1 MNRLFHVVCVVAAL
15 GLGGCASIVNGTS
28 QVLSV
33 ITPPVKDANCELT
46 NSKGSFYVAHTPG
59 TISVH
64 RAYGDMHV
72 KCTKPGYEDAMII
85 VKSTTKKM
93 AFGNILFGGV
103 IGAGVDMANGAAY
116 NYPEQI
122 VVPMRPLGTPAAQA
136 APAKPA
142 DQAASTKPPA
152 SQTVAEASKHAS
164 NAAAPAPAAKAKN

>member
-1 MNRLFHVVCVVAAL
+1 MNKLFHVVCAVAAL

-28 QVLSV
+28 EVVSV

-72 KCTKPGYEDAMII
+72 KCTKQGYEDGLVV

-93 AFGNILFGGV
+93 AFGNIIFGGV

-116 NYPEQI
+116 NYPEKI

-136 APAKPA
+136 APAK
-142 DQAASTKPPA
+142 QASSA
-152 SQTVAEASKHAS
+152 VAEAGKHAS
-164 NAAAPAPAAKAKN
+164 RAVAADTKANN